1 MSAAKRE
8 KYTANFKAKV
18 IEEFFNGA
26 TARELEKKYGVKTRI
41 IYDWSRVVRSYE
53 NNKGKSSLSSSP
65 INCELKKIFAKS
77 VKIDNDVY
85 KDTIDNLSN
94 KDLKK
99 MVHEL
104 EKNVKNLE
112 AIINNM
118 TKEEKK

>member
-8 KYTANFKAKV
+8 KYTASFKAKV
-18 IEEFFNGA
+18 IEEFFNGT
-26 TARELEKKYGVKTRI
+26 TAKELEKKYGVKARI

-53 NNKGKSSLSSSP
+53 NNKSKSSLSNSP
-65 INCELKKIFAKS
+65 INCELKKIFTKS

-99 MVHEL
+99 MVQAL
-104 EKNVKNLE
+104 EKNVKTLE

-118 TKEEKK
+118 TKEEEK